1 MVFSGLDFDVT
12 CCSLPW
18 LFSILDK
25 FKKTMVLNWRN
36 KAYLLSTVF
45 PQLYLPY
52 QVCLPK

>member
-45 PQLYLPY
+45 PQLY
-52 QVCLPK
+52 